1 MLKSNQQREAQKFCR
16 MSGAANRRNLESP
29 KLHLQA
35 GKRCKCCF
43 VTSKTRVMVL
53 RTYSC
58 SFPASSPLIIVM
70 RVGINIIL
78 LLTMITIFMVKP
90 IIALHHQND
99 HYRYFHRHVHPY
111 NHNDHNCHGIVPTD
125 AAEGNQTMC
134 PKKPKELQYNAL
146 KINHQGP
153 QQFSGFLLVQ
163 SRNSLDPRALRG
175 QKGELPKE
183 VLRASAYGFRAWGLM

>member
-1 MLKSNQQREAQKFCR
+1 
-16 MSGAANRRNLESP
+16 
-29 KLHLQA
+29 
-35 GKRCKCCF
+35 
-43 VTSKTRVMVL
+43 MVL